1 MSEEHGDE
9 VSSEHPQMDAAMQA
23 RLLEAFPKSAIGH
36 KPQRNNK
43 TGQTFNIEFVG
54 HAAVTKRLL
63 EVDPFWAW
71 RPLVTDEYGRPQ
83 FELDRQGNKVG
94 FWIELTVGGVSR
106 FGYGSVAPNAFEAE
120 KQLIGDALRNA
131 AMRFGVAVDLWHRGE
146 LDSTLSDAESVPERA
161 PLVQKQ
167 PQPTRPPAQAAKD
180 FVGAA
185 DGPPRPP
192 APSGPPPQPTLA
204 EAAPAAPSVDAT
216 PAAVQKLVDSDMV
229 SLDTLD
235 AIAQVAQS
243 QPLAKMPSKLLVNLV
258 LAKHEVMEGMG
269 RWKPGSLDRNIGKYA
284 SKLGAD
290 LSPDLTEWT
299 DETLVDFAS
308 SVLGVKS

>member
-1 MSEEHGDE
+1 MSDE
-9 VSSEHPQMDAAMQA
+9 SSEAATDDVALPHMDAGMQA

-43 TGQTFNIEFVG
+43 TGQTFQIDFVG

-63 EVDPFWAW
+63 EVDPFWTW

-131 AMRFGVAVDLWHRGE
+131 AMRFGVAVDLWHKGE
-146 LDSTLSDAESVPERA
+146 LDSTLSESEAAAAPERA
-161 PLVQKQ
+161 PLVRKESV
-167 PQPTRPPAQAAKD
+167 A
-180 FVGAA
+180 
-185 DGPPRPP
+185 PPRPP
-192 APSGPPPQPTLA
+192 APSGPPEQPLLPDT
-204 EAAPAAPSVDAT
+204 PVVSDDA
-216 PAAVQKLVDSDMV
+216 AAVGKLVDSDMV

-235 AIAQVAQS
+235 AINQIATS
-243 QPLAKMPSKLLVNLV
+243 QPLDKMPSKLVVKLV

-269 RWKPGSLDRNIGKYA
+269 KWKPGSLDRNIGKYA
-284 SKLGAD
+284 TKLGID
-290 LSPDLTEWT
+290 LSPDLDVWDNE
-299 DETLVDFAS
+299 DLVEFAT
-308 SVLGVKS
+308 SVLGIAKK